1 MIYKTLYRKYR
12 PSGVLSLKAD
22 LFPELKHDQPAS
34 KNQAEHRKH
43 MKIVVD
49 KFIWKH
55 LCF

>member
-12 PSGVLSLKAD
+12 PSGMLSLKAD

-49 KFIWKH
+49 KFIWKQ